1 MNTRVDYGQLAAK
14 LDYEALNKKLEQ
26 LSQREAPK
34 KRKTVVDALEPLRE
48 RLLALHR
55 KGWSSGQLVEELKA
69 AGIPVS
75 PARMRECLGRW
86 TGGGNGSA
94 KSHASRRKGRA
105 SAPRAGQRAAG
116 GSRVS
121 SQSNQRRCWRRPGW
135 TQICGNCE
143 RIHAEAMKT
152 ELPKKARRPV
162 PSVRLARLAGVLPVT
177 RLLRR
182 WAQTAPACPWLRAA
196 GTIRPALLATDG
208 SSRQTLGCFH
218 AHQMAAHSRRQ
229 HS

>member
-75 PARMRECLGRW
+75 SARMRECLSRW

-94 KSHASRRKGRA
+94 KSRANRRKAGASAREPGNGPLAAAASPASRTRGVGGDGQGGLKFAATA
-105 SAPRAGQRAAG
+105 SA
-116 GSRVS
+116 S
-121 SQSNQRRCWRRPGW
+121 
-135 TQICGNCE
+135 
-143 RIHAEAMKT
+143 
-152 ELPKKARRPV
+152 
-162 PSVRLARLAGVLPVT
+162 
-177 RLLRR
+177 
-182 WAQTAPACPWLRAA
+182 
-196 GTIRPALLATDG
+196 
-208 SSRQTLGCFH
+208 TLKP
-218 AHQMAAHSRRQ
+218 
-229 HS
+229 

>member
-34 KRKTVVDALEPLRE
+34 QRKTVVDALEPLRD

-94 KSHASRRKGRA
+94 KSRASRRKGGAKTPQPGNGPQAAAASPASRTRGIGGDGQGGLKFAATA
-105 SAPRAGQRAAG
+105 SA
-116 GSRVS
+116 S
-121 SQSNQRRCWRRPGW
+121 
-135 TQICGNCE
+135 
-143 RIHAEAMKT
+143 
-152 ELPKKARRPV
+152 
-162 PSVRLARLAGVLPVT
+162 
-177 RLLRR
+177 
-182 WAQTAPACPWLRAA
+182 
-196 GTIRPALLATDG
+196 
-208 SSRQTLGCFH
+208 TLKP
-218 AHQMAAHSRRQ
+218 
-229 HS
+229 

>member
-1 MNTRVDYGQLAAK
+1 MNARVDYGQLAAK

-69 AGIPVS
+69 AGVPVS

-94 KSHASRRKGRA
+94 KSHANRRKAGASARESGNGPLAAAASPASRTRGVGGDGQGGLKFGATASA
-105 SAPRAGQRAAG
+105 SAPK
-116 GSRVS
+116 
-121 SQSNQRRCWRRPGW
+121 P
-135 TQICGNCE
+135 
-143 RIHAEAMKT
+143 
-152 ELPKKARRPV
+152 
-162 PSVRLARLAGVLPVT
+162 
-177 RLLRR
+177 
-182 WAQTAPACPWLRAA
+182 
-196 GTIRPALLATDG
+196 
-208 SSRQTLGCFH
+208 
-218 AHQMAAHSRRQ
+218 
-229 HS
+229 

>member
-75 PARMRECLGRW
+75 SARMRECLGRW
-86 TGGGNGSA
+86 TGGGTGSA
-94 KSHASRRKGRA
+94 KSRARRKGRA
-105 SAPRAGQRAAG
+105 VAPQPGNGALAAAASPASRTRGVAGDGQCGLKFGAAASA
-116 GSRVS
+116 S
-121 SQSNQRRCWRRPGW
+121 
-135 TQICGNCE
+135 T
-143 RIHAEAMKT
+143 
-152 ELPKKARRPV
+152 PKP
-162 PSVRLARLAGVLPVT
+162 
-177 RLLRR
+177 
-182 WAQTAPACPWLRAA
+182 
-196 GTIRPALLATDG
+196 
-208 SSRQTLGCFH
+208 
-218 AHQMAAHSRRQ
+218 
-229 HS
+229 

>member
-55 KGWSSGQLVEELKA
+55 KGWSSGQLVEELKT

-86 TGGGNGSA
+86 TNGGNGSA
-94 KSHASRRKGRA
+94 KSRASRRKGRA
-105 SAPRAGQRAAG
+105 SAGEPGNGALAAVASPASRTRGIAGDGQG
-116 GSRVS
+116 GLKFGATASAS
-121 SQSNQRRCWRRPGW
+121 
-135 TQICGNCE
+135 T
-143 RIHAEAMKT
+143 
-152 ELPKKARRPV
+152 PKP
-162 PSVRLARLAGVLPVT
+162 
-177 RLLRR
+177 
-182 WAQTAPACPWLRAA
+182 
-196 GTIRPALLATDG
+196 
-208 SSRQTLGCFH
+208 
-218 AHQMAAHSRRQ
+218 
-229 HS
+229 

>member
-75 PARMRECLGRW
+75 SARMRECLGRW
-86 TGGGNGSA
+86 TSGGNGSG
-94 KSHASRRKGRA
+94 KSRGSRRKGRA
-105 SAPRAGQRAAG
+105 SAGEPGNGALTTAASPASRTRGVAGDGQGGLKFAA
-116 GSRVS
+116 
-121 SQSNQRRCWRRPGW
+121 
-135 TQICGNCE
+135 
-143 RIHAEAMKT
+143 
-152 ELPKKARRPV
+152 
-162 PSVRLARLAGVLPVT
+162 
-177 RLLRR
+177 
-182 WAQTAPACPWLRAA
+182 TASASTSKP
-196 GTIRPALLATDG
+196 
-208 SSRQTLGCFH
+208 
-218 AHQMAAHSRRQ
+218 
-229 HS
+229 

>member
-55 KGWSSGQLVEELKA
+55 KGWSSGQLVEELRA

-75 PARMRECLGRW
+75 SARMRECLSRW

-94 KSHASRRKGRA
+94 KSRASRRKAGA
-105 SAPRAGQRAAG
+105 SAREPANGAQAAAASPASRTRGVGGDGQG
-116 GSRVS
+116 G
-121 SQSNQRRCWRRPGW
+121 
-135 TQICGNCE
+135 
-143 RIHAEAMKT
+143 
-152 ELPKKARRPV
+152 
-162 PSVRLARLAGVLPVT
+162 
-177 RLLRR
+177 LRF
-182 WAQTAPACPWLRAA
+182 APNASASTTKP
-196 GTIRPALLATDG
+196 
-208 SSRQTLGCFH
+208 
-218 AHQMAAHSRRQ
+218 
-229 HS
+229 

>member
-75 PARMRECLGRW
+75 SARMRECLGRW
-86 TGGGNGSA
+86 TGGGNRSA
-94 KSHASRRKGRA
+94 KSRARRKGRA
-105 SAPRAGQRAAG
+105 VAPQPGNGPLATAASPTSRTRGAAG
-116 GSRVS
+116 DGQVGLKFGATASAS
-121 SQSNQRRCWRRPGW
+121 
-135 TQICGNCE
+135 
-143 RIHAEAMKT
+143 M
-152 ELPKKARRPV
+152 PK
-162 PSVRLARLAGVLPVT
+162 S
-177 RLLRR
+177 
-182 WAQTAPACPWLRAA
+182 
-196 GTIRPALLATDG
+196 
-208 SSRQTLGCFH
+208 
-218 AHQMAAHSRRQ
+218 
-229 HS
+229 